1 MLFIDKMGILARL
14 SARSSVK
21 SFESEFK
28 RAQERG
34 EIPANVE
41 IEKLL
46 AALETQV

>member
-1 MLFIDKMGILARL
+1 VLARL

-28 RAQERG
+28 RAQQRG
-34 EIPANVE
+34 EIPPDVE
-41 IEKLL
+41 IEKVL